1 MSCAKIEEAPPHIS
15 VVTPAYR
22 CAECL
27 PELYNRLKRTLEKIN
42 PNFEL
47 IIVNDCSPDND
58 WEIIQKLALADRR
71 VKGINFARN
80 FGQHHAITAGI
91 DYATGDWVVVMD
103 CDLQDQPEE
112 LTKLY
117 NKATEERF
125 DVVIARRSNR
135 TDSTYKIFASRA
147 FNILYNFLS
156 SIRIDPTICNF
167 SISSLKVMNQ
177 YRRLRE
183 GSRSHILTLLWCGF
197 KTGYVSV
204 DHADRFAGKTTY
216 NLRRS
221 IHLAIESITSQ
232 SNKPLRM
239 SIKAGF
245 LISGLSFLFAI
256 YLISRKLFWDVPLG
270 GWTSTI
276 VSIYFVGGLLMANL
290 GVVGLYLGKV
300 FDETKGRPIYIVRE
314 TLNMEEIE
322 ETLANGQIL

>member
-1 MSCAKIEEAPPHIS
+1 MKSALPHIS

-22 CAECL
+22 CAGCL
-27 PELYNRLKRTLEKIN
+27 PELYRRLRSTLEQID

-58 WEIIQKLALADRR
+58 WEIIQELARADRR

-112 LTKLY
+112 ILKLY
-117 NKATEERF
+117 KKVTQEGF
-125 DVVIARRSNR
+125 DVIIAQRIARK
-135 TDSTYKIFASRA
+135 DGFFKILASLA

-167 SISSLKVMNQ
+167 SISSREVMNQ

-197 KTGYVSV
+197 KVGYIGI
-204 DHADRFAGKTTY
+204 DHAERFAGSTTY
-216 NLRRS
+216 TLSRS

-232 SNKPLRM
+232 SNKPLRI
-239 SIKAGF
+239 SIRAGF
-245 LISGLSFLFAI
+245 LMSALSFLFAV
-256 YLISRKLFWDVPLG
+256 YLIVCKLIWAVPLS

-276 VSIYFVGGLLMANL
+276 VSIYFVGGLLMVNL

-300 FDETKGRPIYIVRE
+300 FDETKGRPIYIVRD
-314 TLNMEEIE
+314 TMNFE
-322 ETLANGQIL
+322 ETEKTFTNGRYC